1 VPESAYYA
9 SKAGIANVTRA
20 LAAELGPHGITVNC
34 VAPGVFYPTQMTAAL
49 ADSPEQLAWFSQRTM
64 LGRLG
69 DPDHDIAGP
78 VILLASEASAYMTG
92 QVVYVDGGW
101 SAW

>member
-1 VPESAYYA
+1 M
-9 SKAGIANVTRA
+9 TRS

-34 VAPGVFYPTQMTAAL
+34 VAPGVFYPTKMTAAL
-49 ADSPEQLAWFSQRTM
+49 TAQREQLEWFTRRTM

-69 DPDHDIAGP
+69 DPVRDITGP
-78 VILLASEASAYMTG
+78 VVMLASAAGDYITG
-92 QVVYVDGGW
+92 QILDIDGGW